1 MGIGKIFER
10 IADEVFEKGKEKEC
24 KKLWSVIQQNGQP
37 TDYVSAFYGANWTD
51 EIYDPQYD
59 FVVKRKANNMYFA
72 SSITSTKKPI
82 DITSDEI
89 ISNTNS
95 MFQNAANLKEIVLLK
110 LREDG
115 TNSLSKNFDGCTS
128 LVTINIEGKIGKST
142 SFADCPLSVKS
153 LKNIIEHLMDYT
165 GKKEYVYTV
174 TFKTSAF
181 DEIEKEGATAKY
193 NGTACTWAELINNKK
208 WNLVKV

>member
-128 LVTINIEGKIGKST
+128 LVTINIEGKIGKNT

-165 GKKEYVYTV
+165 DKKEYMYMV

-181 DEIEKEGATAKY
+181 DELEKEGATAKY

-208 WNLVKV
+208 WNLVKA